1 MPTFAARKE
10 IRAVICP
17 EFNSKMYLSKLNSS
31 RKLHRIFLGG
41 VVMSSNNPID
51 TSILP
56 AIPTGGARTSIINVK
71 PKILSHGSIIQNKEL
86 RVSQNPRNT
95 FYY

>member
-1 MPTFAARKE
+1 
-10 IRAVICP
+10 
-17 EFNSKMYLSKLNSS
+17 MYLSKLNSS

-41 VVMSSNNPID
+41 VIMSSNNLID

-56 AIPTGGARTSIINVK
+56 AIQTGGARTSITNVK
-71 PKILSHGSIIQNKEL
+71 PKILSHGSTIQNKEL

>member
-1 MPTFAARKE
+1 
-10 IRAVICP
+10 
-17 EFNSKMYLSKLNSS
+17 MYLSKLNSS

-56 AIPTGGARTSIINVK
+56 AIPTGGARTSITNVK
-71 PKILSHGSIIQNKEL
+71 PKISSHGSTIQNKEL